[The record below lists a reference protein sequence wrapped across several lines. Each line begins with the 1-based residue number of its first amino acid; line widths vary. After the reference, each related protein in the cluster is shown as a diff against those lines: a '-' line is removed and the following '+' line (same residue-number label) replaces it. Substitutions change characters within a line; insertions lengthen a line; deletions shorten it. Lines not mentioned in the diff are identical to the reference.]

1 MNKISRCK
9 EELCGSFS
17 EYLKTGDGR
26 GAEMNGECR
35 MSYRHT
41 HDMYACIFC
50 FGRCCDVSKILLDR
64 EGVALMGCRK
74 VFELHGCR

>member
-1 MNKISRCK
+1 
-9 EELCGSFS
+9 
-17 EYLKTGDGR
+17 
-26 GAEMNGECR
+26 MNGECR